1 MTVVHH
7 HHQEPLDPP
16 RIEANEL
23 FENDPERDRK
33 LPRRRLA
40 RERVMQMLYA
50 HEMSGDDIDA
60 LFYDMVQKD
69 LASEQPALEF
79 GRELTLKL
87 TTNRDEIN
95 GIITEHLKHWE
106 LRRVALID
114 RLLIQMGITELLY
127 FPEIPPK
134 ATINELIEIAKDYS
148 TDESGKFI
156 NGLLHAV
163 LTDLKEKGLLK
174 KTGRG
179 LIDKP
184 IPGNNGSANQNG
196 IAPQNGSVDGAL
208 NGSASSTTADAS
220 NGLVT

>member
-7 HHQEPLDPP
+7 QHQEPLEPP
-16 RIEANEL
+16 RIEADEL
-23 FENDPERDRK
+23 FDNDPERDRK

-50 HEMSGDDIDA
+50 NEMSGTDLDTIFFDTIQKELID
-60 LFYDMVQKD
+60 
-69 LASEQPALEF
+69 EQPALEF
-79 GRELTLKL
+79 ARELTLKL
-87 TTNRDEIN
+87 SSNREEIN
-95 GIITEHLKHWE
+95 RIITDHLKHWE

-134 ATINELIEIAKDYS
+134 ATINKLIEIAKDYS

-163 LTDLKEKGLLK
+163 LTDLKERGVLE

-179 LIDKP
+179 LIDRSVN
-184 IPGNNGSANQNG
+184 GN
-196 IAPQNGSVDGAL
+196 
-208 NGSASSTTADAS
+208 S
-220 NGLVT
+220 NGTVT

>member
-7 HHQEPLDPP
+7 QHQEPLDPP
-16 RIEANEL
+16 RIEPGEL

-50 HEMSGDDIDA
+50 NEVSAVEMDT
-60 LFYDMVQKD
+60 LFFDMVQKE
-69 LASEQPALEF
+69 LVAEEPALDF
-79 GRELTLKL
+79 ARELTLKI
-87 TTNRDEIN
+87 TSNREEIDK
-95 GIITEHLKHWE
+95 IITERLKHWE

-114 RLLIQMGITELLY
+114 RLLIQMGIAELLY

-148 TDESGKFI
+148 TEESGKFI

-163 LTDLKEKGLLK
+163 LTDLKDGGLLN

-179 LIDKP
+179 LLDRP
-184 IPGNNGSANQNG
+184 
-196 IAPQNGSVDGAL
+196 L
-208 NGSASSTTADAS
+208 NGTAP
-220 NGLVT
+220 

>member
-7 HHQEPLDPP
+7 QHQEPLEPP
-16 RIEANEL
+16 RIEADEL
-23 FENDPERDRK
+23 FDNDPERDRK

-50 HEMSGDDIDA
+50 HEMSGNDLDA
-60 LFYDMVQKD
+60 IFFETIQKE
-69 LASEQPALEF
+69 LAEEQPALEF
-79 GRELTLKL
+79 ARELTLKL
-87 TTNRDEIN
+87 SSNREEIDR
-95 GIITEHLKHWE
+95 IITEHLKHWE

-163 LTDLKEKGLLK
+163 LTDLKDRGVLE

-179 LIDKP
+179 LIDKSVN
-184 IPGNNGSANQNG
+184 GN
-196 IAPQNGSVDGAL
+196 
-208 NGSASSTTADAS
+208 S
-220 NGLVT
+220 NAAAA

>member
-7 HHQEPLDPP
+7 QHQEPLDPP
-16 RIEANEL
+16 KIEPNEV
-23 FENDPERDRK
+23 FENDAERDRK

-50 HEMSGDDIDA
+50 NELGGDDMDA
-60 LFYDMVQKD
+60 LFYDMIQKD
-69 LASEQPALEF
+69 LVEEQPALEF
-79 GRELTLKL
+79 ARDLTLKL
-87 TTNRDEIN
+87 TTHRDDINR
-95 GIITEHLKHWE
+95 IITERLKHWE

-114 RLLIQMGITELLY
+114 RLLIQMGVTELLY

-163 LTDLKEKGLLK
+163 LTDLKEQGLLN

-179 LIDKP
+179 LIDRP
-184 IPGNNGSANQNG
+184 
-196 IAPQNGSVDGAL
+196 L
-208 NGSASSTTADAS
+208 NTP
-220 NGLVT
+220 